1 MENDCGGGWDDK
13 ECDLGYDD
21 ECCDEWN
28 DGFINVMMSEA
39 CLCGLVYHQLQLLP
53 DGRRQCRTFLTH
65 LKDQGG
71 LGRCIVGG
79 LDLF

>member
-1 MENDCGGGWDDK
+1 MMVDGMIRNVIWDMTMNVVMN
-13 ECDLGYDD
+13 GMI
-21 ECCDEWN
+21 